1 MWSVKV
7 VDHHTMTPEQ
17 LNSLLLTARREKEG
31 ENKIEK
37 MKENEEERERGR
49 EQDKQQQ
56 QLQRSTDRTTKRTV
70 GNGIATL
77 TTNLKIAG
85 KLYSIIY

>member
-7 VDHHTMTPEQ
+7 VDHHTMAPEQ
-17 LNSLLLTARREKEG
+17 LNSLLLTAMRETEL